1 MKHRIIY
8 FLKLLFSIP
17 LMFSFLSCK
26 HTSHSIG
33 FINNSMPGR
42 NPGKNPAEPAKP
54 GLSDIMKFEILFHT
68 VPAKATAKPAK
79 LKYNKNGWVSEEWDD
94 NSLSALKALE
104 KLKTKF
110 YTDGCDNKIAYTAAI
125 AVNGRSNYNNEEI
138 GLSVN
143 NINYTQMKQLIA
155 AGWDIE
161 NHSYYHEPYNNFN
174 FGNDRAKNIIALD
187 TLILKKI
194 NYKMHGLV
202 VPSDHSGFPKAAKE
216 AGYIFSTSQGTFD
229 GLPPA
234 GVPVYKDV
242 QDFDL
247 APITFSSFNRM
258 FYDNWTEMENNVKKA
273 IDAIVQKKHHY
284 FRFASHGIDEA
295 AYNRIIDYFET
306 KTNDKI
312 LFIPTREIMEYRL
325 MASLPISYQL
335 SHDRLVIEIN
345 TASLPARCRWKDLS
359 FIVSS
364 DAQIKSITLISGI
377 ERATFNAQT
386 SLVNIFKQI
395 TSWN

>member
-1 MKHRIIY
+1 MKNCIMY
-8 FLKLLFSIP
+8 FLQVAFLIS
-17 LMFSFLSCK
+17 LMFSLLSCK
-26 HTSHSIG
+26 HTGNSLG
-33 FINNSMPGR
+33 FT
-42 NPGKNPAEPAKP
+42 NPFPVPDTYKKPTEPPEPVLA
-54 GLSDIMKFEILFHT
+54 DIMKFEIVFNTL
-68 VPAKATAKPAK
+68 PAKVIAKPAK

-110 YTDGCDNKIAYTAAI
+110 YTDGCGNKIAYTAAI

-138 GLSVN
+138 GLSDN
-143 NINYTQMKQLIA
+143 NITYTQMKQLIA

-161 NHSYYHEPYNNFN
+161 NHSYYHEPYHNFN
-174 FGNDRAKNIIALD
+174 FGNDRVKNIIALD
-187 TLILKKI
+187 TLMLKKI
-194 NYKMHGLV
+194 NYKMNGLV
-202 VPSDHSGFPKAAKE
+202 VPSDYSGFPKAAKE

-229 GLPPA
+229 GLAPA
-234 GVPVYKDV
+234 GAPVYKDV

-247 APITFSSFNRM
+247 APITFSAFNRM

-273 IDAIVQKKHHY
+273 IDVIVQKNHHY

-295 AYNRIIDYFET
+295 AYSRIIDYFET

-325 MASLPISYQL
+325 MTSLPISYQL
-335 SHDRLVIEIN
+335 SHDRLIIEIN

-364 DAQIKSITLISGI
+364 DAQIKSVRIINGI
-377 ERATFNAQT
+377 DRATFNAQ
-386 SLVNIFKQI
+386 SGLVNIFKQI